1 MARGE
6 IRAPFFLQVHSFP
19 QSILEGESEMAH
31 LNGMMIAR
39 SPAFG
44 REAYKIL
51 WYLTEQLEFDSFAVL
66 NIGEISSDLGLKSQA
81 VSRALRTLIDGG
93 VVERGPR
100 VGQRSSFRFTRAV
113 TEYSSPKSR
122 GFSEVSASA

>member
-1 MARGE
+1 MN
-6 IRAPFFLQVHSFP
+6 
-19 QSILEGESEMAH
+19 H

-44 REAYKIL
+44 REAYRIL
-51 WYLTEQLEFDSFAVL
+51 WYLTEQLEFDRFAVL

-81 VSRALRTLIDGG
+81 VSRALRALIDGG

-100 VGQRSSFRFTRAV
+100 VGQRRSFRFSRTV
-113 TEYSSPKSR
+113 IEYPSKIEHQYQQISLPS
-122 GFSEVSASA
+122 

>member
-1 MARGE
+1 
-6 IRAPFFLQVHSFP
+6 
-19 QSILEGESEMAH
+19 MAH

-39 SPAFG
+39 SSAFG

-51 WYLTEQLEFDSFAVL
+51 WYLTEQLESDSFAVL
-66 NIGEISSDLGLKSQA
+66 NIAEISSDLGLKSQA

-100 VGQRSSFRFTRAV
+100 VGQRNSFRFTREV
-113 TEYSSPKSR
+113 TEYSTARSR
-122 GFSEVSASA
+122 GSLEVSASA

>member
-1 MARGE
+1 MG
-6 IRAPFFLQVHSFP
+6 
-19 QSILEGESEMAH
+19 H
-31 LNGMMIAR
+31 LNGIMIAR

-51 WYLTEQLEFDSFAVL
+51 WYLTEQLEFDSYAVL

-93 VVERGPR
+93 VVERGPK
-100 VGQRSSFRFTRAV
+100 VGQRSSFRFARTV
-113 TEYSSPKSR
+113 TEYSSPKTRVFEHES
-122 GFSEVSASA
+122 VSA

>member
-1 MARGE
+1 
-6 IRAPFFLQVHSFP
+6 
-19 QSILEGESEMAH
+19 MAH

>member
-1 MARGE
+1 MD
-6 IRAPFFLQVHSFP
+6 
-19 QSILEGESEMAH
+19 H

-39 SPAFG
+39 SPVFG
-44 REAYKIL
+44 REAYRIL
-51 WYLTEQLEFDSFAVL
+51 WYLTEQLEFDHFAVL

-100 VGQRSSFRFTRAV
+100 VGQRSSFRFSRTV
-113 TEYSSPKSR
+113 IEYSSKERRTYRHIS
-122 GFSEVSASA
+122 SAY

>member
-1 MARGE
+1 MD
-6 IRAPFFLQVHSFP
+6 
-19 QSILEGESEMAH
+19 H

-100 VGQRSSFRFTRAV
+100 VGQRSSFQFLRTV
-113 TEYSSPKSR
+113 TEYSSKSR
-122 GFSEVSASA
+122 QRHQNASTIS

>member
-1 MARGE
+1 MD
-6 IRAPFFLQVHSFP
+6 
-19 QSILEGESEMAH
+19 H

-100 VGQRSSFRFTRAV
+100 VGQRSSFRFRRTV
-113 TEYSSPKSR
+113 TEYSPESR
-122 GFSEVSASA
+122 QNTQNSSTIS

>member
-1 MARGE
+1 
-6 IRAPFFLQVHSFP
+6 
-19 QSILEGESEMAH
+19 MAH

-93 VVERGPR
+93 VIERGPR
-100 VGQRSSFRFTRAV
+100 VGQRSSFRFAPTV
-113 TEYSSPKSR
+113 TEYSKIRPSR
-122 GFSEVSASA
+122 FTEVSASA

>member
-1 MARGE
+1 MARGG
-6 IRAPFFLQVHSFP
+6 IRAPLLVSTFFS
-19 QSILEGESEMAH
+19 SILTEGESDMNH

-51 WYLTEQLEFDSFAVL
+51 WYLTEQLEFDNFAVL

-100 VGQRSSFRFTRAV
+100 VGQRSSFRFVPAAAP
-113 TEYSSPKSR
+113 YSQRRDLKIEQS
-122 GFSEVSASA
+122 SAMT

>member
-1 MARGE
+1 MN
-6 IRAPFFLQVHSFP
+6 
-19 QSILEGESEMAH
+19 H

-66 NIGEISSDLGLKSQA
+66 NIGEISTDLGLKSQA

-100 VGQRSSFRFTRAV
+100 VGQRNSFRFSPAV
-113 TEYSSPKSR
+113 SEYSTPKNR
-122 GFSEVSASA
+122 VFDQVSASA